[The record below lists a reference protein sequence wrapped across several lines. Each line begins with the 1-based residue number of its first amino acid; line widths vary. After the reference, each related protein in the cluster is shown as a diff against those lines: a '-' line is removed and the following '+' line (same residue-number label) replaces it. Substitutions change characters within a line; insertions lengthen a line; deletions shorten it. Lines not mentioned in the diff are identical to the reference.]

1 MPHQRRPTEKPQAA
15 LVTLT
20 RREIEVLQLLAEGLS
35 NKEIADKLT
44 VSPCTIKT
52 HLHSIYKKLNVYNRT
67 SAVYE
72 AIRVGVILLQKGGE
86 KARIRKDNLQP
97 IYTEHLFW

>member
-35 NKEIADKLT
+35 NKAIAQLLVISDST
-44 VSPCTIKT
+44 VEF
-52 HLHSIYKKLNVYNRT
+52 HLRRIYRKWGVHNRT
-67 SAVYE
+67 SAVVV
-72 AIRVGVILLQKGGE
+72 AIRHGVISK
-86 KARIRKDNLQP
+86 P
-97 IYTEHLFW
+97 

>member
-35 NKEIADKLT
+35 NKEIAALLFLGDRT
-44 VSPCTIKT
+44 VQSHLIK
-52 HLHSIYKKLNVYNRT
+52 IYRKLNVRNRT
-67 SAVYE
+67 SAVM
-72 AIRVGVILLQKGGE
+72 AGIAQGI
-86 KARIRKDNLQP
+86 ISNP
-97 IYTEHLFW
+97 